1 MEFLKKAMEEA
12 VAKSNADKEAHNNVV
27 KEIFSAYC
35 ELGKPGQ
42 MDWEGFKNAAR
53 NLASAVRIETL
64 VEIKEYAEKMEA
76 ENTWR
81 KHCEDADS
89 CEVDNSMPDEF
100 ETGVYAGND
109 RIIKRCE
116 KLFPTPSNY
125 TKDL

>member
-1 MEFLKKAMEEA
+1 MELLEKAMQEA
-12 VAKSNADKEAHNNVV
+12 VANSNADKEAYKNVV
-27 KEIFSAYC
+27 KDIFSAYC

-42 MDWEGFKNAAR
+42 MDWEGFKRAAID
-53 NLASAVRIETL
+53 LASAVRIETL
-64 VEIKEYAEKMEA
+64 EEIKKYAEKMEA

-81 KHCEDADS
+81 KHQEDNDV
-89 CEVDNSMPDEF
+89 EVFESMPDEF

-109 RIIKRCE
+109 RIIRRCE